1 VIFTKSL
8 PNPHERQG
16 KEVLKMT
23 SKQALNKIL
32 QTYKLQNDGIIICR
46 EMDKIIEE
54 TLNNLTENVKSKT
67 LLNLR
72 LLGLMGNK

>member
-1 VIFTKSL
+1 MIFTKSL